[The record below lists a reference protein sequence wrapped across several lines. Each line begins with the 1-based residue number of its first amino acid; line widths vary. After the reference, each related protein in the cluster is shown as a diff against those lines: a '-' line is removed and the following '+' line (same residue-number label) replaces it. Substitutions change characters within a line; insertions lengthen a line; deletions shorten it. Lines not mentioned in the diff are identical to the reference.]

1 MKRIKGKRRAPR
13 TVLECASIDVYQ
25 KNVQNQPELRGKIC
39 DISPLGVKFISHKPY
54 IIGSMIYF
62 ALLLP
67 SHGSLKGISGIV
79 LSCEQK
85 KSEEFHI
92 AIEFKD
98 IDYYQ
103 KLLIENY
110 IKVMKSWN
118 ENIK

>member
-1 MKRIKGKRRAPR
+1 MKEKRRAPR
-13 TVLECASIDVYQ
+13 TVLECTSIDIYP
-25 KNVQNQPELRGKIC
+25 KNVQTEPELRGKIY
-39 DISPLGVKFISHKPY
+39 DISPLGAKFISQKPY
-54 IIGSMIYF
+54 IIGSIIYF

-85 KSEEFHI
+85 NSDEFHV

-103 KLLIENY
+103 KFLIENY
-110 IKVMKSWN
+110 IKGMKSWN